1 MSYNIAVVG
10 TGYVGLVTGVC
21 LAETGNQVVCV
32 DIDPAKIEM
41 LEAGAEVVA
50 YDPEAIE
57 PARRRY
63 GNRVRYGTST
73 YETVRDADALVI
85 LTEWNEFRNP
95 DLDRIAASLKE
106 PVVFDGRNLLESEDL
121 VARGFKYYSVG
132 RAIDTDRVPS

>member
-1 MSYNIAVVG
+1 MR
-10 TGYVGLVTGVC
+10 GVPKKKRPRER
-21 LAETGNQVVCV
+21 AF
-32 DIDPAKIEM
+32 
-41 LEAGAEVVA
+41 
-50 YDPEAIE
+50 E

-63 GNRVRYGTST
+63 GNRLRFGAST

-95 DLDRIAASLKE
+95 DLERIASSLKE